1 MNYFWYSDCLWL
13 AEQFLAWVHKM
24 TEETKAGLEMKVNIA
39 PPRKKVVLS
48 IAEDDPALL
57 TEFAKEMVKQLRAL
71 DTYGAHESKHNAF
84 ILSPLILTK
93 ERKAEIPVV
102 GDPDEVTMARVRAY
116 YNALSALIEA
126 KTGMMTVPM
135 MNISH
140 EGFGRAIISIGKL
153 IVSDKTLR
161 DVHRFGFKSLEK
173 MVEEADKL
181 VAKAVELATKYEEV
195 AEL

>member
-1 MNYFWYSDCLWL
+1 
-13 AEQFLAWVHKM
+13 M
-24 TEETKAGLEMKVNIA
+24 TDETKTGLEMKVNIA

-48 IAEDDPALL
+48 IEEGDPALL

-93 ERKAEIPVV
+93 ERKAEIPVM
-102 GDPDEVTMARVRAY
+102 GDPDDVTMSRVQAY
-116 YNALSALIEA
+116 YNGLSALIEV
-126 KTGMMTVPM
+126 KTGMMAVPM
-135 MNISH
+135 INISH
-140 EGFGRAIISIGKL
+140 EGFGRVTISIGKL
-153 IVSDKTLR
+153 LVLDKTLR

-181 VAKAVELATKYEEV
+181 IAKAVELATKYEEV
-195 AEL
+195 ARL